1 MILAPSRRQPLSG
14 NKKGEAGSRE
24 TDPDGFYVV
33 ICTRSKKVINNILQR
48 TIYQSLIYLPCEEI
62 DNILSAH

>member
-1 MILAPSRRQPLSG
+1 MGNLSSDYAPDS
-14 NKKGEAGSRE
+14 
-24 TDPDGFYVV
+24 FYVV